1 MENKIWVSAILLII
15 ILATG
20 ATPTYKNYRYWLQRK
35 LGYWNALVPIAILV
49 VMNLVAWIWSGK
61 VTLLFLL
68 PVDLVFIFDSIITYF
83 EISHIK
89 RNKY

>member
-49 VMNLVAWIWSGK
+49 VMNLVA
-61 VTLLFLL
+61 
-68 PVDLVFIFDSIITYF
+68 
-83 EISHIK
+83 
-89 RNKY
+89 

>member
-49 VMNLVAWIWSGK
+49 VMNLVAWIWSWQGHA
-61 VTLLFLL
+61 
-68 PVDLVFIFDSIITYF
+68 IISFACRFGVYF
-83 EISHIK
+83 
-89 RNKY
+89 